1 LRIKIIYVKCLTMTD
16 ERFKNITLQQMEAL
30 ISLVEERS
38 FSRAAKRMLLTQP
51 ALTKNIRNVEDCLG
65 VKVVNRSN
73 AGVSLTPEG
82 KILYDVAL
90 RMVKL
95 RKEAGEKIQKLHEN
109 TGGDI
114 YIGASTIPATYIL
127 PHAMSAFKKVHSDI
141 RIFLKTEDSEE
152 VLNMVLDREVE
163 IGCIGKKPLNSKL
176 IAESVWNDRLILI
189 VPRRHLWIKKGSI
202 DISELLAEPFV
213 LREKGSATRDVF
225 ESYLKENKSVSLSQL
240 NVCAELGS
248 SEAIKEAVIAGL
260 GVSVISI
267 HAVTRELAS
276 RLLYEVPITSC
287 LIERKFYLIYL
298 KQFEF
303 RSHHQTFVNFLK
315 RYETGKNL

>member
-1 LRIKIIYVKCLTMTD
+1 MTD
-16 ERFKNITLQQMEAL
+16 DPLKNITLQQMEAL
-30 ISLVEERS
+30 ICLVEERS

-51 ALTKNIRNVEDCLG
+51 ALTKNIHNVEDCLG
-65 VKVVNRSN
+65 VKVANRSN

-82 KILYDVAL
+82 KILYDIAL

-95 RKEAGEKIQKLHEN
+95 RKDAGEKIQKLHEN

-141 RIFLKTEDSEE
+141 RILIKTEDSEE
-152 VLNMVLDREVE
+152 ILNMVLDKGVE
-163 IGCIGKKPLNSKL
+163 IGCIGKKPLSSKL
-176 IAESVWNDRLILI
+176 IVESVWNDRLILV
-189 VPRRHLWIKKGSI
+189 VPRRHSWIQKKSI
-202 DISELLAEPFV
+202 AISELLGEPFV
-213 LREKGSATRDVF
+213 LREKGSATRSVF
-225 ESYLKENKSVSLSQL
+225 ESYLKENQSISLSQL

-267 HAVTRELAS
+267 HAVKRELAS
-276 RLLYEVPITSC
+276 RLLFEIPITSC
-287 LIERKFYLIYL
+287 RIERKFYLIYL
-298 KQFEF
+298 KSFDV
-303 RSHHQTFVNFLK
+303 RPHHQTFIDFLK
-315 RYETGKNL
+315 RYETD

>member
-1 LRIKIIYVKCLTMTD
+1 MTD
-16 ERFKNITLQQMEAL
+16 DRFKNITLQQMEAL

-51 ALTKNIRNVEDCLG
+51 ALTKSIRNVEDCLG

-73 AGVSLTPEG
+73 AGVSLTAEG
-82 KILYDVAL
+82 KILYDVAQ
-90 RMVKL
+90 RIVKL
-95 RKEAGEKIQKLHEN
+95 RREAGEKIKKLHEN

-114 YIGASTIPATYIL
+114 YIGASTIPATYLL
-127 PHAMSAFKKVHSDI
+127 PRALSAFKKGRADI
-141 RIFLKTEDSEE
+141 RIFIKMEDSEE

-163 IGCIGKKPLNSKL
+163 IGCIGKKPLNRKL
-176 IAESVWNDRLILI
+176 IAESVWNDRLILV
-189 VPRRHLWIKKGSI
+189 VPRRHHWIKKGSI
-202 DISELLAEPFV
+202 DISDLLNEPFV

-225 ESYLKENKSVSLSQL
+225 ESYLRESNSVSLSQL

-267 HAVTRELAS
+267 HAVSRELS
-276 RLLYEVPITSC
+276 SQLLFEIPINSFRV
-287 LIERKFYLIYL
+287 ERKFYLIYL
-298 KQFEF
+298 KSFDF
-303 RSHHQTFVNFLK
+303 RPHHQTFVDFLK
-315 RYETGKNL
+315 RYETCENRSL